1 MTLSDAH
8 LKYFESK
15 NFKLLP
21 HQVKGINWLCDRE
34 CGYGNCGL
42 LCDEPGLG
50 KTIQIA
56 GLMYL
61 HQLDYTLILVPIS
74 LINQWVKIL
83 EYIIPK
89 CHIIIHHGNNKS
101 KNISEFKHKIN
112 DKQVIVIST
121 LKLLINDYILNS
133 IKWNRIVI
141 DEIHEIRNC
150 KSKVF
155 KAAANLKSE
164 SRFGLTGTPIHNHIN
179 DLKSLYMY
187 LFPNVTKVNNS
198 QIEKL
203 NSLLILRRRKAD
215 IYHLKLLSQNIKFHN
230 HSIPFLTIEERE
242 IYKIIKDKVLYELQ
256 EAMEYEDLTVSQ
268 KMIYIFELIIRLR
281 QTSLHPSIAIAS
293 LKNKYKTDIH
303 FTGISTKFNHVLSI
317 LNKQTNFQNTIIFC
331 NFIEEMNMLKD
342 FLKTN
347 NIESLIY
354 NGKMNR
360 VQKQKVL
367 DQFTDPLSI
376 SYFSKN
382 NLFDCEVNNYI
393 IQKMPRVL
401 LMQIKSGAVGLNL
414 QIFNNVIF
422 TSPDWNPSN
431 EIQAIARSHRMGQK
445 FCVNI
450 HHIVI
455 QDQKQEFNTI
465 DERIL
470 DIQYKKRKLIN
481 KVLNEKD
488 DIMAQ
493 LDITKINNM
502 SIQDYQNIIM

>member
-112 DKQVIVIST
+112 GKQVIVIST

-155 KAAANLKSE
+155 TRAAA
-164 SRFGLTGTPIHNHIN
+164 
-179 DLKSLYMY
+179 
-187 LFPNVTKVNNS
+187 
-198 QIEKL
+198 
-203 NSLLILRRRKAD
+203 
-215 IYHLKLLSQNIKFHN
+215 
-230 HSIPFLTIEERE
+230 
-242 IYKIIKDKVLYELQ
+242 
-256 EAMEYEDLTVSQ
+256 
-268 KMIYIFELIIRLR
+268 
-281 QTSLHPSIAIAS
+281 QT
-293 LKNKYKTDIH
+293 
-303 FTGISTKFNHVLSI
+303 
-317 LNKQTNFQNTIIFC
+317 
-331 NFIEEMNMLKD
+331 
-342 FLKTN
+342 
-347 NIESLIY
+347 
-354 NGKMNR
+354 
-360 VQKQKVL
+360 
-367 DQFTDPLSI
+367 
-376 SYFSKN
+376 
-382 NLFDCEVNNYI
+382 
-393 IQKMPRVL
+393 
-401 LMQIKSGAVGLNL
+401 
-414 QIFNNVIF
+414 
-422 TSPDWNPSN
+422 
-431 EIQAIARSHRMGQK
+431 
-445 FCVNI
+445 
-450 HHIVI
+450 
-455 QDQKQEFNTI
+455 
-465 DERIL
+465 
-470 DIQYKKRKLIN
+470 
-481 KVLNEKD
+481 
-488 DIMAQ
+488 
-493 LDITKINNM
+493 
-502 SIQDYQNIIM
+502 